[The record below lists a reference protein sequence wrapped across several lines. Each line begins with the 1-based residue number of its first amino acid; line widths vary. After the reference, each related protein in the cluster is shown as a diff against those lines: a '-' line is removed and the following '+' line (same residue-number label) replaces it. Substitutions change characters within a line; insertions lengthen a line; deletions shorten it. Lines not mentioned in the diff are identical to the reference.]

1 MLSLNDIRMRMDAK
15 TEANAEFSFKIFSDH
30 KYVLQ
35 ILRIFESENNM
46 ILELNN
52 KIENRDKLLNYFFSY
67 FTKMLNISSTS
78 ELNLKKPTN
87 KDYSFLT
94 TLIDADIIKWFIKDY
109 MNSNV
114 DLRIEIIDT
123 INATVNDVINL
134 RELLII
140 QFEEDKKISNKK

>member
-15 TEANAEFSFKIFSDH
+15 TEANGQFSFKIFSDH

-52 KIENRDKLLNYFFSY
+52 KIENRDKLLSYFFSY

-78 ELNLKKPTN
+78 ELNLKKPTD